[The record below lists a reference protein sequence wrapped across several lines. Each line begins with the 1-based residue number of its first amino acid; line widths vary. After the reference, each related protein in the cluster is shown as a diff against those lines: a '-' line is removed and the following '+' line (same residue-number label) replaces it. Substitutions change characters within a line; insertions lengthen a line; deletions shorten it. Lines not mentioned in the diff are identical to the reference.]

1 MRGIYRRI
9 SFVNSGFLGWLFFG
23 LIPIMAWEIETT
35 DEYDAW
41 FLEQAENEQEAV
53 RMKVELLTE
62 YGPQL
67 PRPHADTLKGKMAE
81 TKVLKKTHPISE
93 LDAKMNPAVLA
104 KAKKMAEQES
114 LNIRLGM
121 LREKY
126 GVKQSEIMNFTQTA
140 VSKLENRKDIRISTL
155 IDYLDS
161 LGMGLEITAYPR
173 NSADKELLLRV

>member
-1 MRGIYRRI
+1 
-9 SFVNSGFLGWLFFG
+9 
-23 LIPIMAWEIETT
+23 MAWRIETT

-41 FLEQAENEQEAV
+41 FLEQVENGQEAI
-53 RMKVELLTE
+53 RTKIELLAE

-67 PRPHADTLKGKMAE
+67 PRPHADTLKGSKLTNLKELRAQTENHVFAE
-81 TKVLKKTHPISE
+81 NKVMKKTHPISE

-104 KAKKMAEQES
+104 RARKMAEQES
-114 LNIRLGM
+114 LNIRLGL

-126 GVKQSEIMNFTQTA
+126 GMKQSEITNFTQTA

-173 NSADKELLLRV
+173 DSTKKELLLRV